1 MIGRN
6 RNARANDE
14 MKWLGD
20 IEPLLAA
27 ADRFDAVAQNPNA
40 FKPEV
45 PAGAIKEDPSHS
57 KSHDERK
64 EELIEICQTIF
75 GLSTRESL
83 AIGAIAIEGIDQ
95 NKTPDKG
102 WPALG
107 RASSV
112 YDNEKPAEA
121 MRSTDAFCVFVGF
134 EVDTFPP
141 SASEFPLDPGS
152 GLAGAVTRF
161 AQVAGGDRGSTR
173 LARAAG
179 VRCSAPT
186 NLSVAVAVK
195 FATSPVSK

>member
-83 AIGAIAIEGIDQ
+83 ATRGIENERKHQEQNTRRGAGQLLVELAPFMTTKNRRKLCDQ
-95 NKTPDKG
+95 
-102 WPALG
+102 
-107 RASSV
+107 R
-112 YDNEKPAEA
+112 
-121 MRSTDAFCVFVGF
+121 DAFCVFVGF
-134 EVDTFPP
+134 EVGRLFRPE
-141 SASEFPLDPGS
+141 AQAEFLG
-152 GLAGAVTRF
+152 
-161 AQVAGGDRGSTR
+161 
-173 LARAAG
+173 
-179 VRCSAPT
+179 
-186 NLSVAVAVK
+186 
-195 FATSPVSK
+195 